1 MEPELKNKTM
11 ILALMTVG
19 AILVT
24 IAVIAI
30 VMHLTG
36 IMAQAPFID
45 NLWWAKGAAIAGLVL
60 WETGTIVTKME
71 QQKLSRRNGIIGIV
85 LMALAALTA
94 AVFFIIGIGK
104 WLFYLSFAF
113 FFVGSIITTGN
124 EDEPS
129 VAQ

>member
-1 MEPELKNKTM
+1 MEPELKNKTL
-11 ILALMTVG
+11 ILALKTVG

-60 WETGTIVTKME
+60 WETGTILRKME
-71 QQKLSRRNGIIGIV
+71 QQKVSRRNGIIGIA
-85 LMALAALTA
+85 LMALATLTA
-94 AVFFIIGIGK
+94 AAFFVIGVGK

-129 VAQ
+129 VTQ

>member
-11 ILALMTVG
+11 NLALKTVG

-45 NLWWAKGAAIAGLVL
+45 NLWWAKGAAIAGLAM
-60 WETGTIVTKME
+60 WETGTIVTKMG
-71 QQKLSRRNGIIGIV
+71 QLKLSRRNGIIAIA
-85 LMALAALTA
+85 LMSLAALTA
-94 AVFFIIGIGK
+94 AAYFTTGVGK
-104 WLFYLSFAF
+104 WIFYISFALF
-113 FFVGSIITTGN
+113 IVGSTITTGN

-129 VAQ
+129 VTQ

>member
-1 MEPELKNKTM
+1 MEPELKNKTL
-11 ILALMTVG
+11 ILALKTVG

-36 IMAQAPFID
+36 IMALASFID

-60 WETGTIVTKME
+60 WETGTILRKME
-71 QQKLSRRNGIIGIV
+71 QQKVSRRTGIIGIA
-85 LMALAALTA
+85 LMALATLTA
-94 AVFFIIGIGK
+94 AAFFIIGAGK
-104 WLFYLSFAF
+104 WIFYLSFAL

-129 VAQ
+129 VTQ

>member
-1 MEPELKNKTM
+1 MEPELKNKTL
-11 ILALMTVG
+11 ILALKTVG

-36 IMAQAPFID
+36 IMAQASFTG

-60 WETGTIVTKME
+60 WETGTILRKME
-71 QQKLSRRNGIIGIV
+71 QQKVSRRNGIIGIA
-85 LMALAALTA
+85 LMALATLTA
-94 AVFFIIGIGK
+94 AAFFVIGAGK
-104 WLFYLSFAF
+104 WIFYLSFAL

-129 VAQ
+129 VTQ

>member
-1 MEPELKNKTM
+1 MKRTFIIALKT
-11 ILALMTVG
+11 TG
-19 AILVT
+19 AILG
-24 IAVIAI
+24 AI
-30 VMHLTG
+30 VAITIIMHLTG

-71 QQKLSRRNGIIGIV
+71 QQKLSRRNGIIGIA

-94 AVFFIIGIGK
+94 AAFFISGVGK

-129 VAQ
+129 VTQ